1 LGFNNAK
8 FGRIDAHI
16 AVCAFDRQI
25 LLQTAKI
32 AEKDGFRILHGI
44 VDSVWI
50 QQKKKMKNT
59 AVTKQDYLEL
69 KESIK
74 EQTGFAISFEGI
86 YKWIAFVPSKIN
98 NQLPVPNRYFGVFEE
113 GNSLKVR
120 GLESRRHDTPPFF
133 SKCQQ
138 EVLEI
143 MARGNSIN
151 EVKALMPVVSDA
163 FRKYSHLL
171 KENKVPLEEL
181 VFTKQ
186 TSKNS
191 NEYQLTRNTI
201 ENDSIQQLDIEGKSL
216 KAGQILKYVITD
228 YYNRRKKYS
237 KNKRRRT
244 IPVEL
249 INEKTTT
256 VTASYDVR
264 KYTELLAET
273 CNSVTQPFG
282 YAF

>member
-1 LGFNNAK
+1 MVTSFGYLGFNNAK

-98 NQLPVPNRYFGVFEE
+98 NQFQY
-113 GNSLKVR
+113 
-120 GLESRRHDTPPFF
+120 
-133 SKCQQ
+133 
-138 EVLEI
+138 
-143 MARGNSIN
+143 
-151 EVKALMPVVSDA
+151 
-163 FRKYSHLL
+163 
-171 KENKVPLEEL
+171 
-181 VFTKQ
+181 
-186 TSKNS
+186 
-191 NEYQLTRNTI
+191 
-201 ENDSIQQLDIEGKSL
+201 KSL
-216 KAGQILKYVITD
+216 FWSI
-228 YYNRRKKYS
+228 
-237 KNKRRRT
+237 
-244 IPVEL
+244 
-249 INEKTTT
+249 
-256 VTASYDVR
+256 
-264 KYTELLAET
+264 
-273 CNSVTQPFG
+273 
-282 YAF
+282 

>member
-1 LGFNNAK
+1 
-8 FGRIDAHI
+8 
-16 AVCAFDRQI
+16 
-25 LLQTAKI
+25 
-32 AEKDGFRILHGI
+32 
-44 VDSVWI
+44 
-50 QQKKKMKNT
+50 
-59 AVTKQDYLEL
+59 LE
-69 KESIK
+69 
-74 EQTGFAISFEGI
+74 A
-86 YKWIAFVPSKIN
+86 
-98 NQLPVPNRYFGVFEE
+98 
-113 GNSLKVR
+113 
-120 GLESRRHDTPPFF
+120 RRHDTPPFF

-138 EVLEI
+138 EILEI

-151 EVKALMPVVSDA
+151 EVKALMPEVSDA
-163 FRKYSHLL
+163 FRKYSQLL

-191 NEYQLTRNTI
+191 NEYQINRNTI
-201 ENDSIQQLDIEGKSL
+201 ENDAIQQLDIEGKSL

-237 KNKRRRT
+237 KNNRRRT

-249 INEKTTT
+249 INEKITTT
-256 VTASYDVR
+256 TTASYDVR
-264 KYTELLAET
+264 KYIELLAET

>member
-1 LGFNNAK
+1 
-8 FGRIDAHI
+8 
-16 AVCAFDRQI
+16 
-25 LLQTAKI
+25 
-32 AEKDGFRILHGI
+32 
-44 VDSVWI
+44 
-50 QQKKKMKNT
+50 M
-59 AVTKQDYLEL
+59 
-69 KESIK
+69 
-74 EQTGFAISFEGI
+74 
-86 YKWIAFVPSKIN
+86 
-98 NQLPVPNRYFGVFEE
+98 
-113 GNSLKVR
+113 
-120 GLESRRHDTPPFF
+120 
-133 SKCQQ
+133 
-138 EVLEI
+138 
-143 MARGNSIN
+143 
-151 EVKALMPVVSDA
+151 
-163 FRKYSHLL
+163 
-171 KENKVPLEEL
+171 

-191 NEYQLTRNTI
+191 NEYQLNRNTI